1 MEQISFRS
9 SKTVTAA
16 GLLGALAVI
25 AGAFGAHALR
35 ESFTPRDLEI
45 FETAVRYHLSH
56 SIVLLVV
63 GAGVLP
69 LSDRIRHLAGMF
81 FGLGILVFSGSL
93 YLLVFT
99 EIRKWG
105 MVTPVG
111 GLMLI
116 LGWLTVA
123 AGGMRPKK

>member
-1 MEQISFRS
+1 MMKTLGSE
-9 SKTVTAA
+9 KTVTAA
-16 GLLGALAVI
+16 GFLGVLAVI

-35 ESFTPRDLEI
+35 ESLTPRDLEI
-45 FETAVRYHLSH
+45 FETAVRYHLCH

-69 LSDRIRHLAGMF
+69 LSVRSRRLAGIF
-81 FGLGILVFSGSL
+81 FGLGVIVFSGSL

-99 EIRKWG
+99 GVRKWG

-116 LGWLTVA
+116 LGWLVVA
-123 AGGMRPKK
+123 AGGMRQKK